1 MMGGESSPR
10 RHNQRRTLWMGAIL
24 FGCIVFVL
32 GSTLDVIVHRI
43 YENSFAPEWWA
54 ERGVENAIEA
64 VLAGIIAYFIILDRE
79 RRVEKRIRE
88 IRYLNHHVRNA
99 LFPLVMS
106 QGVAMETKKRIE
118 IIRDSSERIQ
128 RVLEK
133 LSREEDVGDFHDDP
147 RQP

>member
-1 MMGGESSPR
+1 MGGESSPR
-10 RHNQRRTLWMGAIL
+10 HNLRRTLWMRAIL
-24 FGCIVFVL
+24 FGSIVFVL
-32 GSTLDVIVHRI
+32 GSMLDVIVHWI
-43 YENSFAPEWWA
+43 YQDSFAQIWWR
-54 ERGVENAIEA
+54 ERGVENLIEA

-79 RRVEKRIRE
+79 KRIEKRIRE

-106 QGVAMETKKRIE
+106 QGVAMDAKERIE

-128 RVLEK
+128 RCLEK
-133 LSREEDVGDFHDDP
+133 LSREEDVGDFQDDP